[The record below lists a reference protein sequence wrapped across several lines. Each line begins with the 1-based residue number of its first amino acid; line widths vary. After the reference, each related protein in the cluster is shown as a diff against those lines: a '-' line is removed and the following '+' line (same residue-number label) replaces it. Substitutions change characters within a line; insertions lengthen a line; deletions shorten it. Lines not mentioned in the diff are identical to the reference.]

1 MENLDTLLNELV
13 AKLLTEGSA
22 KFSQNGLNVE
32 TTYNDGCFNFKA
44 TYESP
49 AVDNL
54 RTQFEEYIKS
64 LNDEFFLEVAETFE
78 DGKLK
83 NIQDKINSKT
93 PALVAEGVNEFMV
106 RLKEV
111 AKAKVAELDKDIKA
125 TEKEL
130 TDLIEIKDSYIHV
143 INKKF

>member
-1 MENLDTLLNELV
+1 MENLDTILNDLV

-49 AVDNL
+49 VVDNL
-54 RTQFEEYIKS
+54 REQFEEYIKS

-78 DGKLK
+78 NGELK
-83 NIQDKINSKT
+83 KIQDKINSKT
-93 PALVAEGVNEFMV
+93 QALVAEGINEFME

-111 AKAKVAELDKDIKA
+111 AASKVSELNKDIKKLSA
-125 TEKEL
+125 EMN
-130 TDLIEIKDSYIHV
+130 DLIEIKDSYIHV

>member
-1 MENLDTLLNELV
+1 MENIDEILNDLV

-54 RTQFEEYIKS
+54 RAQFEKYISS
-64 LNDEFFLEVAETFE
+64 LHDEFFLEVAETFE

-93 PALVAEGVNEFMV
+93 PALVKEGINEFME

-111 AKAKVAELDKDIKA
+111 AQSKVAELNKDIKA

-130 TDLIEIKDSYIHV
+130 ADLIEIKNSYIHV
-143 INKKF
+143 INKTF